1 MNINGLTVAE
11 ILNQVAIDIEDQK
24 DYLCFLDGEVG
35 DGDHG
40 VSMTIGM
47 RAVRRSLAD
56 LPTSYLPSDV
66 FDSAAEAYAVEVGAT
81 IGPLY
86 EAAFAAAGDAARDK
100 KTLDHTSDWLNIYQ
114 AMFTAIQELG
124 GAELGDK
131 TILDS
136 FHPAIESMRVSLA
149 ASSDLADA
157 LTLAGQVAMQSARDT
172 KDMVPLKGRASRL
185 GERAIGHQDA
195 GATSIAIILQ
205 SIAREVATL

>member
-1 MNINGLTVAE
+1 MNINGLAVAD
-11 ILNQVAIDIEDQK
+11 ILNQVAIDVEDQK

-56 LPTSYLPSDV
+56 LPTDYSPSDA
-66 FDSAAEAYAVEVGAT
+66 FDASAEAYAVEVGAT

-86 EAAFAAAGDAARDK
+86 EAAFAAAADATRGK
-100 KTLDHTSDWLNIYQ
+100 QTLDCTSDWLNIYQ

-136 FHPAIESMRVSLA
+136 FHPAIESMRVSVA
-149 ASSDLADA
+149 EDRDLESA
-157 LTLAGQVAMQSARDT
+157 LNLAGQVAMQSAQDT
-172 KDMVPLKGRASRL
+172 KALVPLKGRASRL
-185 GERAIGHQDA
+185 GERAVGHQDA
-195 GATSIAIILQ
+195 GATSIAVILQ
-205 SIAREVATL
+205 SIAREVAKL

>member
-1 MNINGLTVAE
+1 MNINGLAVAD
-11 ILNQVAIDIEDQK
+11 ILNQVAIDVEDQK

-56 LPTSYLPSDV
+56 LPTDYSPSDA
-66 FDSAAEAYAVEVGAT
+66 FDASAEAYAVEVGAT

-86 EAAFAAAGDAARDK
+86 EAAFAAAADATRGK
-100 KTLDHTSDWLNIYQ
+100 QTLDCTSDWLNIYQ

-136 FHPAIESMRVSLA
+136 FHPAIESMRVSVA
-149 ASSDLADA
+149 EGRDLESA
-157 LTLAGQVAMQSARDT
+157 LNLAGQVAMQSAQDT
-172 KDMVPLKGRASRL
+172 KALVPLKGRASRL
-185 GERAIGHQDA
+185 GERAVGHQDA
-195 GATSIAIILQ
+195 GATSIAVILQ
-205 SIAREVATL
+205 SIAREVAKL

>member
-1 MNINGLTVAE
+1 MSINGLTVAE

-56 LPTSYLPSDV
+56 LPTDYPPSDV
-66 FDSAAEAYAVEVGAT
+66 FDASAEAYAVEVGAT

-86 EAAFAAAGDAARDK
+86 EAASAAAGDAARSK
-100 KTLDHTSDWLNIYQ
+100 KTLDQTSDWLDIYQ
-114 AMFTAIQELG
+114 AMFIAIQELG

-136 FHPAIESMRVSLA
+136 FYPAIESMRVSVA
-149 ASSDLADA
+149 QSSDLESA
-157 LTLAGQVAMQSARDT
+157 LTLAGQVAMQSAQDT
-172 KDMVPLKGRASRL
+172 KDMIPLKGRASRL
-185 GERAIGHQDA
+185 GERAVGHQDA

-205 SIAREVATL
+205 SIAREVAKL

>member
-1 MNINGLTVAE
+1 MNIDGLAVAE
-11 ILNQVAIDIEDQK
+11 ILHQVAIDVEDQK
-24 DYLCFLDGEVG
+24 DYLCALDGEVG

-56 LPTSYLPSDV
+56 LPNSYVPSDA
-66 FDSAAEAYAVEVGAT
+66 FDASAEAYAAEVGAT

-86 EAAFAAAGDAARDK
+86 EAAFAAAGHAARGK
-100 KTLDHTSDWLNIYQ
+100 QTLDQTADWLDIYQ

-136 FHPAIESMRVSLA
+136 FYPAIESMRVS
-149 ASSDLADA
+149 ASENRDLESA
-157 LTLAGQVAMQSARDT
+157 LNMAGEVAMQSARDT
-172 KDMVPLKGRASRL
+172 KDLIPLKGRASRL

-195 GATSIAIILQ
+195 GATSIAMILQ
-205 SIAREVATL
+205 SIAREVAKQ